1 MNIPSRR
8 NILPVVLDRV
18 TRTSLVARV
27 HTCTHTRI
35 HTRMQRR
42 FGSDDASRHM
52 ETGILRL
59 KEEVDVLRILNLLS
73 PSVHIENVSDD
84 HSGV

>member
-1 MNIPSRR
+1 MNVPSRR
-8 NILPVVLDRV
+8 NR
-18 TRTSLVARV
+18 TRSRNTDELGRAR
-27 HTCTHTRI
+27 THT
-35 HTRMQRR
+35 HTHARMQRR

-59 KEEVDVLRILNLLS
+59 KEEVDVLRTLNLLS